1 LIEGETGSGK
11 EVIAGFIHALS
22 QRRHNKIIKI
32 NCAAIPSG
40 LLESELFGH
49 ERGAFTGAVNDR
61 VGRFQLAHKGTLF
74 LDEIGDLPSEL
85 QPKLLRVLQD
95 RQFERLGS
103 SKPVKAD
110 VRVIAAT
117 HSNLAQ
123 MVEDGMFREDLYY
136 RLNVFPLT
144 APPLRDRGEDILLL
158 ARYFV
163 QKFALRMGKRV
174 GELPPEVCRSLLSY
188 DWPGNVRELQNVIE
202 RAVIVSESDAL
213 YIDERWLFGRQSRP
227 RLTALPHPGT
237 RLVGTLATR
246 EKDAIEEALIQS
258 MGRVSGP
265 FGAAVRLGI
274 PSSTLE
280 SKIKALKIDKGLFR
294 PQPCR

>member
-1 LIEGETGSGK
+1 
-11 EVIAGFIHALS
+11 
-22 QRRHNKIIKI
+22 
-32 NCAAIPSG
+32 
-40 LLESELFGH
+40 
-49 ERGAFTGAVNDR
+49 
-61 VGRFQLAHKGTLF
+61 LF

>member
-1 LIEGETGSGK
+1 
-11 EVIAGFIHALS
+11 
-22 QRRHNKIIKI
+22 
-32 NCAAIPSG
+32 
-40 LLESELFGH
+40 
-49 ERGAFTGAVNDR
+49 

-74 LDEIGDLPSEL
+74 LDEVGDLPSEL

-103 SKPVKAD
+103 SKTVKVD

-117 HSNLAQ
+117 HCNLVQ

-144 APPLRDRGEDILLL
+144 APPLRDRGDDILLL

-163 QKFALRMGKRV
+163 QKFALRMGKRF
-174 GELPPEVCRSLLSY
+174 EHFPPEVCRSLLSY
-188 DWPGNVRELQNVIE
+188 DWPGNVRELQNVVE

-213 YIDERWLFGRQSRP
+213 YIDERWLFGRHRRP

-237 RLVGTLATR
+237 CLVGTLATR
-246 EKDAIEEALIQS
+246 EKEAIEEALAES
-258 MGRVSGP
+258 KGRVAGP
-265 FGAAVRLGI
+265 FGAAGRLGI

-280 SKIKALKIDKGLFR
+280 SKIKLLKIDKQLFKSSTVADGSLAHR
-294 PQPCR
+294 VATAHGTGPRS